1 MMTSAAEPMVHED
14 FGTSGQQVD
23 RYLLRCP
30 CAHWTFRSDSGTIGK
45 HTLTVGRAGLRSS
58 QLRHKKWATGE
69 ISVTH
74 LLTHSLLQYSWLRA
88 IHCSG

>member
-1 MMTSAAEPMVHED
+1 MMTSATEPMVHED

-23 RYLLRCP
+23 RYLLMRP
-30 CAHWTFRSDSGTIGK
+30 CVHWMFRSDSGTIGK
-45 HTLTVGRAGLRSS
+45 HTLTVGRTDLRNS
-58 QLRHKKWATGE
+58 QLLHKKWATGE

-74 LLTHSLLQYSWLRA
+74 LLTHSLFQYSWLLA